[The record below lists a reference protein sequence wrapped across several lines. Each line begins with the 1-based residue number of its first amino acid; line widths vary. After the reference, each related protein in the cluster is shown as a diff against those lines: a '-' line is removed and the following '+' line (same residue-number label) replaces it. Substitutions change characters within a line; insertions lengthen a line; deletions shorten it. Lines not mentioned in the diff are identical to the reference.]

1 MSRRIADFFLI
12 DMLDEQ
18 HKFSVDQMA
27 FFYETNV
34 DEVVSALA
42 RANERYADNP
52 LSTCYC
58 NTDGDSGGH
67 HACEI
72 PTQSCGD
79 VPSPPG
85 QDRAEEREAVAAG
98 SSSP

>member
-12 DMLDEQ
+12 DMIEEQ

-27 FFYETNV
+27 FFYETST
-34 DEVVSALA
+34 DEVINALA

-58 NTDGDSGGH
+58 DPNSDRNGSAADQT
-67 HACEI
+67 
-72 PTQSCGD
+72 PTQPCGD
-79 VPSPPG
+79 VQCPPG
-85 QDRAEEREAVAAG
+85 EDRAEGRQGVVAG
-98 SSSP
+98 SGPP

>member
-12 DMLDEQ
+12 DVIEEQ
-18 HKFSVDQMA
+18 HKFSIDQMA
-27 FFYETNV
+27 FFYETTT
-34 DEVVSALA
+34 DEVIGALA

-58 NTDGDSGGH
+58 DANSDAFGH
-67 HACEI
+67 PASEI
-72 PTQSCGD
+72 PTQPSGD

-85 QDRAEEREAVAAG
+85 ESRVEERSGVAAG
-98 SSSP
+98 CSSA

>member
-12 DMLDEQ
+12 DMIEEQ

-27 FFYETNV
+27 FFYETST
-34 DEVVSALA
+34 DEVIGALA

-52 LSTCYC
+52 LSTCYRDA
-58 NTDGDSGGH
+58 NSDVSGH
-67 HACEI
+67 STCEVSTR
-72 PTQSCGD
+72 PSGD

-85 QDRAEEREAVAAG
+85 EGRVEVREAVVAGG
-98 SSSP
+98 SSA

>member
-12 DMLDEQ
+12 DMIEEQ

-27 FFYETNV
+27 FFYETST
-34 DEVVSALA
+34 DEVINALA

-58 NTDGDSGGH
+58 DPNSDRNGSAADQ
-67 HACEI
+67 I
-72 PTQSCGD
+72 PTQPCGD
-79 VPSPPG
+79 VQCPPG
-85 QDRAEEREAVAAG
+85 EDRAEGRQGVAAG
-98 SSSP
+98 SGPP